1 MRPVYGDDYAIAC
14 CVSAMR
20 VGKDMQFFGARA
32 NLAKLVLL
40 AINGGRDELKGDQ
53 VGPKK
58 PVWDEEYLDYDA
70 LIERIDFYRPWLAKT
85 YVNAMNIIHYMHCL
99 LYTSRCV

>member
-1 MRPVYGDDYAIAC
+1 MRI
-14 CVSAMR
+14 
-20 VGKDMQFFGARA
+20 GKDMQFFGARA

-58 PVWDEEYLDYDA
+58 PVWDEVPGL
-70 LIERIDFYRPWLAKT
+70 RPADPSAW
-85 YVNAMNIIHYMHCL
+85 
-99 LYTSRCV
+99 TSTAPGWPRPTSTP